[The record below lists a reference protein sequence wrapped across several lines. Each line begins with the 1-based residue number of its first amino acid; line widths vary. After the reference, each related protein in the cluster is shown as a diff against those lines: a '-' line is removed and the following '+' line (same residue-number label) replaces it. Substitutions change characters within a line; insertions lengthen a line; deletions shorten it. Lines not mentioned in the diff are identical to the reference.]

1 MAVFRIDKTKD
12 YTVMANHHL
21 RNKALS
27 LKAKGLLSLMLSLPD
42 DWDYTTKGLA
52 MICKDGVDSICST
65 VRELE
70 NAGYIQRR
78 RIRDDHGR
86 LGEIEYTILER
97 PVETEPSPKRENPV
111 LENPVLENPE
121 QAEPE
126 QEKPGLLNTNKQIT
140 EEKNTDYIN
149 YSSNPIPSLESFPC
163 ESGNVDNTETG
174 RERKGQKINNYDLWE
189 RQIKTNIDYESLK
202 INYPYELQLID
213 EIVAIMVETVMSNRA
228 MIRIAGDD
236 YPFSVV
242 KEKFLQIDY
251 SHMQFIIDC
260 FNEGARNT
268 EIKNVKQY
276 MKAVIFNAPTTIDS
290 YYTAKVRYDMPWL
303 GKNHAEE

>member
-1 MAVFRIDKTKD
+1 MGTFRVHKTKD
-12 YTVMANHHL
+12 YTVMSNNHL
-21 RNKALS
+21 RNKEMT
-27 LKAKGLLSLMLSLPD
+27 LKAKGLLSQMLSLPD
-42 DWDYTTKGLA
+42 DWNYTIEGLA
-52 MICKDGVDSICST
+52 SINKEGVDCISDT
-65 VRELE
+65 LTELE
-70 NAGYIQRR
+70 KFGYVTRK
-78 RIRDDHGR
+78 RIRDEKGR
-86 LGEIEYTILER
+86 LRGTDYDIYEEPIREKPILD
-97 PVETEPSPKRENPV
+97 NPV
-111 LENPVLENPE
+111 LEKPE

-163 ESGNVDNTETG
+163 ESGNVENSETG
-174 RERKGQKINNYDLWE
+174 RERKGQRINNYDLWE
-189 RQIKTNIDYESLK
+189 RQIKTNVDYESLK

-213 EIVAIMVETVMSNRA
+213 EIIAIMVETVMSNRA

>member
-1 MAVFRIDKTKD
+1 MGTFRVHKTKD
-12 YTVMANHHL
+12 YTVMSNNHL
-21 RNKALS
+21 RNKEMT
-27 LKAKGLLSLMLSLPD
+27 LKAKGLLSQMLSLPD
-42 DWDYTTKGLA
+42 DWNYTIEGLA
-52 MICKDGVDSICST
+52 SINKEGVDCISDT
-65 VRELE
+65 LTELE
-70 NAGYIQRR
+70 KFGYVTRK
-78 RIRDDHGR
+78 RIRDEKGR
-86 LGEIEYTILER
+86 LRGTDYDIYEEPIREKPILD
-97 PVETEPSPKRENPV
+97 NPV
-111 LENPVLENPE
+111 LEKPE

-140 EEKNTDYIN
+140 EEENTDYIN

>member
-1 MAVFRIDKTKD
+1 MGTFRVHKTKD
-12 YTVMANHHL
+12 YTVMSNHHL
-21 RNKALS
+21 RNKEMT
-27 LKAKGLLSLMLSLPD
+27 LKAKGLLSQMLSLPD
-42 DWDYTTKGLA
+42 DWNYTIEGLA
-52 MICKDGVDSICST
+52 SINKEGVDCISDT
-65 VRELE
+65 LTELE
-70 NAGYIQRR
+70 KFGYVTRK
-78 RIRDDHGR
+78 RIRDEKGR
-86 LGEIEYTILER
+86 LRGTDYDIYEEPIREKPILD
-97 PVETEPSPKRENPV
+97 NPV
-111 LENPVLENPE
+111 LEKPE

-140 EEKNTDYIN
+140 EEENTDYIN

-174 RERKGQKINNYDLWE
+174 RERKGQKINNFDLWE

-213 EIVAIMVETVMSNRA
+213 EIIAIMVETVMSNRA

-290 YYTAKVRYDMPWL
+290 YYTAKVRHDMPWL
-303 GKNHAEE
+303 GKNHDEE

>member
-1 MAVFRIDKTKD
+1 MGTFRVHKTKD
-12 YTVMANHHL
+12 YTVMSNNHL
-21 RNKALS
+21 RNKEMT
-27 LKAKGLLSLMLSLPD
+27 LKAKGLLSQMLSLPD
-42 DWDYTTKGLA
+42 DWNYTIEGLA
-52 MICKDGVDSICST
+52 SINKEGVDCISDT
-65 VRELE
+65 LTELE
-70 NAGYIQRR
+70 KFGYVTRK
-78 RIRDDHGR
+78 RIRDEKGR
-86 LGEIEYTILER
+86 LRGTDYDIYEEPIREKPILD
-97 PVETEPSPKRENPV
+97 NPV
-111 LENPVLENPE
+111 LEKPE

-140 EEKNTDYIN
+140 EEENTDYIN

-213 EIVAIMVETVMSNRA
+213 EIIAIMVETVMSNRA

-251 SHMQFIIDC
+251 SHMQFIIGC

-290 YYTAKVRYDMPWL
+290 YYTVKVRYDMPWL

>member
-1 MAVFRIDKTKD
+1 MGTFRVHKTKD
-12 YTVMANHHL
+12 YTVMSNNHL
-21 RNKALS
+21 RNKEMT
-27 LKAKGLLSLMLSLPD
+27 LKAKGLLSQMLSLPD
-42 DWDYTTKGLA
+42 DWNYTIEGLA
-52 MICKDGVDSICST
+52 SINKEGVDCISDT
-65 VRELE
+65 LTELE
-70 NAGYIQRR
+70 KFGYVTRK
-78 RIRDDHGR
+78 RIRDEKGR
-86 LGEIEYTILER
+86 LRGTDYDIYEEPIREKPILD
-97 PVETEPSPKRENPV
+97 NPV
-111 LENPVLENPE
+111 LEKPE

-174 RERKGQKINNYDLWE
+174 RERKGQRINNYDLWE
-189 RQIKTNIDYESLK
+189 RQIKTNVDYESLK

-213 EIVAIMVETVMSNRA
+213 EIIAIMVETVMSNRA

>member
-1 MAVFRIDKTKD
+1 MGTFRVHKTKD
-12 YTVMANHHL
+12 YTVMSNNHL
-21 RNKALS
+21 RNKEMT
-27 LKAKGLLSLMLSLPD
+27 LKAKGLLSQMLSLPD
-42 DWDYTTKGLA
+42 DWNYTIEGLA
-52 MICKDGVDSICST
+52 SINKEGVDCISDT
-65 VRELE
+65 LTELE
-70 NAGYIQRR
+70 KFGYVIRK
-78 RIRDDHGR
+78 RIRDEKGR
-86 LGEIEYTILER
+86 LRGTDYDIYEEPIREKPILD
-97 PVETEPSPKRENPV
+97 NPV
-111 LENPVLENPE
+111 LEKPE

-163 ESGNVDNTETG
+163 ESGNVNNTETG
-174 RERKGQKINNYDLWE
+174 RERKGRKVNNYDLWKRE
-189 RQIKTNIDYESLK
+189 IKTNIDYESLK

>member
-1 MAVFRIDKTKD
+1 MGTFRVHKTKD
-12 YTVMANHHL
+12 YTVMSNNHL
-21 RNKALS
+21 RNKEMT
-27 LKAKGLLSLMLSLPD
+27 LKAKGLLSQMLSLPD
-42 DWDYTTKGLA
+42 DWNYTIEGLA
-52 MICKDGVDSICST
+52 SINKEGVDCISDT
-65 VRELE
+65 LTELE
-70 NAGYIQRR
+70 KFGYVTRK
-78 RIRDDHGR
+78 RIRDEKGR
-86 LGEIEYTILER
+86 LRGTDYDIYEEPIREKPILD
-97 PVETEPSPKRENPV
+97 NPV
-111 LENPVLENPE
+111 LEKPE

-140 EEKNTDYIN
+140 EEENTDYIK

>member
-1 MAVFRIDKTKD
+1 MGTFRVHKTKD
-12 YTVMANHHL
+12 YTVMSNNHL
-21 RNKALS
+21 RNKEMT
-27 LKAKGLLSLMLSLPD
+27 LKAKGLLSQMLSLPD
-42 DWDYTTKGLA
+42 DWNYTIEGLA
-52 MICKDGVDSICST
+52 SINKEGVDCISDT
-65 VRELE
+65 LTELE
-70 NAGYIQRR
+70 KFGYVTRK
-78 RIRDDHGR
+78 RIRDEKGR
-86 LGEIEYTILER
+86 LRGTDYDIYEEPIREKPILD
-97 PVETEPSPKRENPV
+97 NPV
-111 LENPVLENPE
+111 LEKPE

>member
-1 MAVFRIDKTKD
+1 MGTFRVHKTKD
-12 YTVMANHHL
+12 YTVMSNHHF
-21 RNKALS
+21 RNKEMT
-27 LKAKGLLSLMLSLPD
+27 LKAKGLLSQMLSLPD
-42 DWDYTTKGLA
+42 DWNYTIEGLA
-52 MICKDGVDSICST
+52 SINKEGVDCISDT
-65 VRELE
+65 LTELE
-70 NAGYIQRR
+70 KFGYVTRK
-78 RIRDDHGR
+78 RIRDEKGR
-86 LGEIEYTILER
+86 LRGTEYDIYEEPIRENLILD
-97 PVETEPSPKRENPV
+97 NPV
-111 LENPVLENPE
+111 LEK
-121 QAEPE
+121 PE

-140 EEKNTDYIN
+140 EEENIDYIN
-149 YSSNPIPSLESFPC
+149 NSSNPIPSLESFPC
-163 ESGNVDNTETG
+163 ESGNVDNTKTG

>member
-1 MAVFRIDKTKD
+1 MD
-12 YTVMANHHL
+12 
-21 RNKALS
+21 
-27 LKAKGLLSLMLSLPD
+27 
-42 DWDYTTKGLA
+42 
-52 MICKDGVDSICST
+52 
-65 VRELE
+65 
-70 NAGYIQRR
+70 
-78 RIRDDHGR
+78 
-86 LGEIEYTILER
+86 
-97 PVETEPSPKRENPV
+97 NPV
-111 LENPVLENPE
+111 LEKPE

>member
-1 MAVFRIDKTKD
+1 MATFRVHKNKN
-12 YTVMANHHL
+12 YTAMSNHHL
-21 RNKALS
+21 RNTELS
-27 LKAKGLLSLMLSLPD
+27 LKAKGLHSQMLSLPD
-42 DWDYTTKGLA
+42 TWKYSIEGLA
-52 MICKDGVDSICST
+52 KINKEGVTSINNILI
-65 VRELE
+65 ELE
-70 NAGYIQRR
+70 KFGYLKRTRVRNAAGQLKGTVY
-78 RIRDDHGR
+78 DVY
-86 LGEIEYTILER
+86 E
-97 PVETEPSPKRENPV
+97 EPIDG
-111 LENPVLENPE
+111 NPE
-121 QAEPE
+121 QANPEQDYPKQDEPE
-126 QEKPGLLNTNKQIT
+126 QGNQGQLNTKETNKK
-140 EEKNTDYIN
+140 ESNTDYIN
-149 YSSNPIPSLESFPC
+149 NSSNPIPSLESFPC
-163 ESGNVDNTETG
+163 ESGNVDNNETG
-174 RERKGQKINNYDLWE
+174 RERKGQKTNNYDLWE
-189 RQIKTNIDYESLK
+189 RQIKTNVDYESLK

-213 EIVAIMVETVMSNRA
+213 EIIAIMVETVMSNRA

>member
-1 MAVFRIDKTKD
+1 MGTFRVHKTKD
-12 YTVMANHHL
+12 YTVMSNNHL
-21 RNKALS
+21 RNKEMT
-27 LKAKGLLSLMLSLPD
+27 LKAKGLLSQMLSLPD
-42 DWDYTTKGLA
+42 DWNYTIEGLA
-52 MICKDGVDSICST
+52 SINKEGVDCISDT
-65 VRELE
+65 LTELE
-70 NAGYIQRR
+70 KFGYVTRK
-78 RIRDDHGR
+78 RIRDEKGR
-86 LGEIEYTILER
+86 LRGTDYDIYEEPIRENPILD
-97 PVETEPSPKRENPV
+97 NPV
-111 LENPVLENPE
+111 LEKPE

-140 EEKNTDYIN
+140 EEENTDYIN
-149 YSSNPIPSLESFPC
+149 NSSNPIPSLESFPC
-163 ESGNVDNTETG
+163 ESGNVENSETG

-189 RQIKTNIDYESLK
+189 KQIKTNIDFESLK
-202 INYPYELQLID
+202 LNYPYELQLID

-268 EIKNVKQY
+268 EIKNIKQY
-276 MKAVIFNAPTTIDS
+276 IKAVIFNAPTTIDS
-290 YYTAKVRYDMPWL
+290 YYTAKVRHDMPWL
-303 GKNHAEE
+303 GQK

>member
-1 MAVFRIDKTKD
+1 MGTFRVHKTKD
-12 YTVMANHHL
+12 YTVMSNNHL
-21 RNKALS
+21 RNKEMT
-27 LKAKGLLSLMLSLPD
+27 LKAKGLLSQMLSLPD
-42 DWDYTTKGLA
+42 DWNYTIEGLA
-52 MICKDGVDSICST
+52 SINKEGVDCISDT
-65 VRELE
+65 LTELE
-70 NAGYIQRR
+70 KFGYVTRK
-78 RIRDDHGR
+78 RIRDEKGR
-86 LGEIEYTILER
+86 LRGTDYDIYEEPIREKPILD
-97 PVETEPSPKRENPV
+97 NPV
-111 LENPVLENPE
+111 LEKPE

-163 ESGNVDNTETG
+163 ESGNVENSETG
-174 RERKGQKINNYDLWE
+174 RERKGQKINNYDLWD

-251 SHMQFIIDC
+251 SHIQFIIDC

-268 EIKNVKQY
+268 EIKNIKQY

>member
-1 MAVFRIDKTKD
+1 MGTFRVHKTKD
-12 YTVMANHHL
+12 YTVMSNNHL
-21 RNKALS
+21 RNKEMT
-27 LKAKGLLSLMLSLPD
+27 LKAKGLLSQMLSLPD
-42 DWDYTTKGLA
+42 DWNYTIEGLA
-52 MICKDGVDSICST
+52 SINKEGVDCISDT
-65 VRELE
+65 LTELE
-70 NAGYIQRR
+70 KFGYVTRK
-78 RIRDDHGR
+78 RIRDEKGR
-86 LGEIEYTILER
+86 LRGTDYDIYEEPIREKPILD
-97 PVETEPSPKRENPV
+97 NPV
-111 LENPVLENPE
+111 LEKPE

-163 ESGNVDNTETG
+163 ESGNVENSETG

>member
-1 MAVFRIDKTKD
+1 MAVFRVERTDN
-12 YTVMANHHL
+12 YTVMSNHHL
-21 RNKALS
+21 RNKNLS
-27 LKAKGLLSLMLSLPD
+27 LKAKGLLSQMLSLPEE
-42 DWDYTTKGLA
+42 WDYSLKGLA
-52 MICKDGVDSICST
+52 FINKESVDAIRT
-65 VRELE
+65 AVLELE
-70 NAGYIQRR
+70 EAGYVVRQQTRAAQ
-78 RIRDDHGR
+78 GTFSQTT
-86 LGEIEYTILER
+86 YTIYEQPQLDL
-97 PVETEPSPKRENPV
+97 PI
-111 LENPVLENPE
+111 LENPITDNPISEEPVSENPI
-121 QAEPE
+121 QI
-126 QEKPGLLNTNKQIT
+126 NTNQANKK
-140 EEKNTDYIN
+140 ESNTDYIN
-149 YSSNPIPSLESFPC
+149 NSSNPIPSLESFPC

-189 RQIKTNIDYESLK
+189 RQIKTNVDYESLK

-213 EIVAIMVETVMSNRA
+213 EIIAIMVETVMSNRA

>member
-1 MAVFRIDKTKD
+1 MGTFRVHKTKD
-12 YTVMANHHL
+12 YTVMSNNHL
-21 RNKALS
+21 RNKEMT
-27 LKAKGLLSLMLSLPD
+27 LKAKGLLSQMLSLPD
-42 DWDYTTKGLA
+42 DWNYTIEGLA
-52 MICKDGVDSICST
+52 SINKEGVDCISDT
-65 VRELE
+65 LTELE
-70 NAGYIQRR
+70 KFGYVTRK
-78 RIRDDHGR
+78 RIRDEKGR
-86 LGEIEYTILER
+86 LRGTDYDIYEEPIREKPILD
-97 PVETEPSPKRENPV
+97 NPV
-111 LENPVLENPE
+111 LEKPE

-140 EEKNTDYIN
+140 EEENTDYIN

-163 ESGNVDNTETG
+163 ESGNVDNNETG
-174 RERKGQKINNYDLWE
+174 RERKGQKTNNYDLWE
-189 RQIKTNIDYESLK
+189 RQIKTNVDYESLK

-251 SHMQFIIDC
+251 GHMQYIIDC

-268 EIKNVKQY
+268 EIKNIKQY

>member
-1 MAVFRIDKTKD
+1 MGTFRVHKTKD
-12 YTVMANHHL
+12 YTVMSNNHL
-21 RNKALS
+21 RNKEMT
-27 LKAKGLLSLMLSLPD
+27 LKAKGLLSQMLSLPD
-42 DWDYTTKGLA
+42 DWNYTIEGLA
-52 MICKDGVDSICST
+52 SINKEGVDCISDT
-65 VRELE
+65 LTELE
-70 NAGYIQRR
+70 KFGYVTRK
-78 RIRDDHGR
+78 RIRDEKGR
-86 LGEIEYTILER
+86 LRGTDYDIYEEPIREKPILD
-97 PVETEPSPKRENPV
+97 NPV
-111 LENPVLENPE
+111 LEKPE

-140 EEKNTDYIN
+140 EEENTDYIK

-290 YYTAKVRYDMPWL
+290 YYTAKVRHDMPWL